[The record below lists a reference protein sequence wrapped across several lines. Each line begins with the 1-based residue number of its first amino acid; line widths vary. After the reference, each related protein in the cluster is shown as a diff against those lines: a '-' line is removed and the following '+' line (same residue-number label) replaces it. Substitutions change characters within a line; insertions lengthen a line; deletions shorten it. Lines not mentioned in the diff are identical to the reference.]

1 MTEMDALRDQ
11 FQQQFEALGGH
22 LFYAS
27 RADLLPSVLASAYQA
42 MVDRY
47 LPKGPLQVVYWLNS
61 DLSGWD
67 LPGILGE
74 VQGTQCIAWPQ
85 GGRPQ
90 AEQGQWQNL
99 LAESQVG
106 ITGAAWAAA
115 DTGTVALYASPS
127 TGLLPSLLMPIH
139 IILLNQNRIQPS
151 VREGLKRFYQDNQA
165 AGRMP
170 PLVKLIT
177 GPSMTADIEGQ
188 LVIGVHG
195 PMAIAVVVYAESI
208 F

>member
-1 MTEMDALRDQ
+1 MIETEALRNQ
-11 FQQQFEALGGH
+11 FQRQFEALGGH
-22 LFYAS
+22 VFYAS
-27 RADLLPSVLASAYQA
+27 NSERLPVVLASAYQA

-47 LPKGPLQVVYWLNS
+47 LPDGPLQVVYWLNL
-61 DLSGWD
+61 DLSVLD
-67 LPGILGE
+67 LEGILGGIR
-74 VQGTQCIAWPQ
+74 GTQCICWPQ
-85 GGRPQ
+85 GSRQQ
-90 AEQGQWQNL
+90 AVQEKWRDL

-115 DTGTVALYASPS
+115 DTGSVALYSSPS

-151 VREGLKRFYQDNQA
+151 VSDGLKKLYQESETQ
-165 AGRMP
+165 GRMP

-195 PMAIAVVVYAESI
+195 PTAIGVVVYE
-208 F
+208 

>member
-1 MTEMDALRDQ
+1 MIEMEALRNQ
-11 FQQQFEALGGH
+11 FQRHFEALGGH
-22 LFYAS
+22 WFYAS
-27 RADLLPSVLASAYQA
+27 NSERLPVVLASAYQA
-42 MVDRY
+42 MADRY
-47 LPKGPLQVVYWLNS
+47 LPDGPLQVVYWLNS
-61 DLSGWD
+61 DISGLD
-67 LPGILGE
+67 LEGILGPIR
-74 VQGTQCIAWPQ
+74 GTQCISWPQ
-85 GGRPQ
+85 GGRQQ
-90 AEQGQWQNL
+90 AVQGRWQDL

-151 VREGLKRFYQDNQA
+151 VSDGLKRLYQENQA
-165 AGRMP
+165 EGRMP

-195 PMAIAVVVYAESI
+195 PSAIGVVVYE
-208 F
+208 